1 MAMTSNIILLL
12 VIVPLILIG
21 IFVALCFLE
30 RALARKKAWWPGLIL
45 PALSFLGALF
55 SSLNY
60 SAYTNST
67 DALAIAG
74 AMGVHFLLGNL
85 PTYIFLL
92 IYAVVRGKDRKRREL
107 EKMNIQD
114 L

>member
-12 VIVPLILIG
+12 LIVPIIFIG

-45 PALSFLGALF
+45 PGLSLLLALF
-55 SSLNY
+55 SSLD
-60 SAYTNST
+60 YTAFTDST
-67 DALAIAG
+67 NALAIAG

-92 IYAVVRGKDRKRREL
+92 IYAVVRRKDRKRREL
-107 EKMNIQD
+107 DRMNIQD